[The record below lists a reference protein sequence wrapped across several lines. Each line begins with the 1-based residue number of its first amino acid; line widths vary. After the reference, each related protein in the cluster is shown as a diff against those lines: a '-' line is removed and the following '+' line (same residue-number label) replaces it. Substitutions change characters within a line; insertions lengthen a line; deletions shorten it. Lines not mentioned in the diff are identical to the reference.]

1 MTKMRPVFS
10 SWGILRARKS
20 RSQPDA
26 LQWPCAC
33 RAGEACHLYQHR
45 LVYAGV
51 LFEIVQHL
59 TWREAMLVECF
70 ELHKVF
76 EHIPE
81 TLIELDTQCMNAHL
95 SRSSFNSIR
104 ISAPLSNSHSCVHQ
118 IRASISCAKVFAR
131 CTSPI
136 FPSSIPEIRAWP
148 SVICSLT
155 LGVPATS
162 RVQVEMLLIVL
173 SPVLSLPT
181 IPARHQSHIVST
193 LGATLLHSLHLV
205 LATN

>member
-45 LVYAGV
+45 LVCAGV

-59 TWREAMLVECF
+59 TWCEAMLIECF

-81 TLIELDTQCMNAHL
+81 TLIELDTQRAYGHWALLTHENQL
-95 SRSSFNSIR
+95 SYRS
-104 ISAPLSNSHSCVHQ
+104 
-118 IRASISCAKVFAR
+118 
-131 CTSPI
+131 
-136 FPSSIPEIRAWP
+136 
-148 SVICSLT
+148 
-155 LGVPATS
+155 
-162 RVQVEMLLIVL
+162 M
-173 SPVLSLPT
+173 
-181 IPARHQSHIVST
+181 ST
-193 LGATLLHSLHLV
+193 
-205 LATN
+205 